1 MFWQDEE
8 GLHMP
13 RRMRILLPALAVA
26 GIGIAAL
33 APRTVRSEHHESGLA
48 SVTDAVAVLHATEGN
63 TAHGV
68 VRFMDHGEGKVHVTA
83 TLSGLK
89 PGAKHGFHI
98 HQFGDCTSPDGKSAG
113 GHYDPAG
120 VGHHGEPGADRR
132 HAGDLGNVQ
141 ADTAGNAELDAVF
154 SGISIAGEMHPIIGR
169 GVIVHAAPDDFGQP
183 TGNAGARIACGV
195 IGVANTN

>member
-120 VGHHGEPGADRR
+120 VGHHGEPVGATRAISATCRPTLRGTRSSTQCSPAFPSRARCTPSSGAGSSSTRR
-132 HAGDLGNVQ
+132 R
-141 ADTAGNAELDAVF
+141 TT
-154 SGISIAGEMHPIIGR
+154 SGSPRATLAR
-169 GVIVHAAPDDFGQP
+169 VSRAAS
-183 TGNAGARIACGV
+183 
-195 IGVANTN
+195 